1 MAPQLLTTAEA
12 ATYLSLSPRTLEAW
26 RSQLVGPPHIKISG
40 RAVRYRP
47 EDLEQWVDESAKT
60 GQP

>member
-12 ATYLSLSPRTLEAW
+12 ATYLSLSPRTLESW
-26 RSQLVGPPHIKISG
+26 RSQLRGPQYVKVSG
-40 RAVRYRP
+40 KAIRYRP
-47 EDLEQWVDESAKT
+47 EDLEQWVNESIET